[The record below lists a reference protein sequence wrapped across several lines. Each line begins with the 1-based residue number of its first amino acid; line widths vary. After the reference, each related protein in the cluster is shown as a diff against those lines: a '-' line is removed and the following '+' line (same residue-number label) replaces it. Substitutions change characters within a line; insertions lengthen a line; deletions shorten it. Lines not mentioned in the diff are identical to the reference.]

1 VKRFIRIILFILI
14 SSFAS
19 AEGQTA
25 AVSTVKIFID
35 DTEFSWKE
43 QNEKPQ
49 LVTGDEPAV
58 TVQTVISFTSL
69 KPEKRMTL
77 SALEREVNQTELR
90 LNDSGYFYSAKADC
104 IHSRKEPGK
113 MIVIITVKSGFF
125 WRFGGGNVYG
135 FVGKSCIDG
144 RRLQILG
151 YAGWNKNGASVLYE
165 HAFDSP
171 AILGSS
177 LFWDGPASLFS
188 SDGTTVRTSS
198 VTGICTSGFFITP
211 DIRFCTDI
219 ICRVDLSGGF
229 VKDDFCISPFVR
241 YSKFFSS
248 TLTSTSAVQAYFYPC
263 IEQNPY
269 SGAEISASI
278 NWTPVRYVTFALCTA
293 GGLSPDD
300 DADTFSLNWDT
311 EYNSSNTAFEN
322 RIIRSGY
329 KTNELTA
336 GNYLYASFE
345 ARWNVADF
353 LLPPAFNVRLQPF
366 VFTDA
371 ALIDRTVRDAFGGG
385 LRILFDN
392 PVFAYFTFCC
402 GVNHE
407 GAGRFCF
414 TATKGF

>member
-19 AEGQTA
+19 AAGQTA

-35 DTEFSWKE
+35 DTEFSWKR
-43 QNEKPQ
+43 QSEKPQ

-58 TVQTVISFTSL
+58 TVETVISFTSL

-113 MIVIITVKSGFF
+113 MIVIITVKSGFL
-125 WRFGGGNVYG
+125 WRFGGGNAYG
-135 FVGKSCIDG
+135 VFGKSCIGG
-144 RRLQILG
+144 RRLQVLG

-171 AILGSS
+171 FILGSS
-177 LFWDGPASLFS
+177 LFWDGPASQVGS
-188 SDGTTVRTSS
+188 GGTLSGTSGI
-198 VTGICTSGFFITP
+198 TGICTQGFFITP
-211 DIRFCTDI
+211 DMRFCTDI

-229 VKDDFCISPFVR
+229 VKDDFCISPFILW
-241 YSKFFSS
+241 SKSFSR
-248 TLTSTSAVQAYFYPC
+248 TLTAASVIQSYFYPFTGH
-263 IEQNPY
+263 NPF
-269 SGAEISASI
+269 SGAEIIASI
-278 NWTPVRYVTFALCTA
+278 NWTPVPYVTFAFCTA
-293 GGLSPDD
+293 GGLSPENN
-300 DADTFSLNWDT
+300 ATPFNLSG
-311 EYNSSNTAFEN
+311 NSAGTTSTTAVEN

-329 KTNELTA
+329 KADELTA
-336 GNYLYASFE
+336 ENYVFASLE
-345 ARWNVADF
+345 TRWNMADF

-371 ALIDRTVRDAFGGG
+371 GLIDRTVRDAFGGG

-402 GVNHE
+402 GVNHDGE
-407 GAGRFCF
+407 GKFYFA
-414 TATKGF
+414 ATKGF